1 MQPSVIKAVLKLRGI
16 SQADIARQC
25 GRCAPSQV
33 YQVIEGIA
41 RSKRIEM
48 RIAAASGLSLSDL
61 WPQWYGPDA
70 KPRSRRA
77 INKAQLADALRA
89 LGG

>member
-1 MQPSVIKAVLKLRGI
+1 MQPSVIKALLKLRGI

-41 RSKRIEM
+41 RSKKIEM
-48 RIAAASGLSLSDL
+48 RIAAASGLSLAEL
-61 WPQWYGPDA
+61 WPQWYGPNA

-77 INKAQLADALRA
+77 VGKTEIADALRA
-89 LGG
+89 LAG